1 MIVKEGKEELLT
13 YLEDASNFRE
23 GNAEKLY
30 IPEDERELIYI
41 LTDCAKNNIPVTIS
55 SGGTGTVG
63 GRIPRQ
69 GAIVSMEK
77 FNRIIRIDKEGKS
90 AILQAG
96 VVVNDFLNLIEEYG
110 LFYPPFP
117 TERTAFIGGNV
128 STNASGEYSFRFGP
142 TRRYVKKIRMVLTD
156 GRILE
161 IKRGSISERN
171 GMIDYGIF
179 KVPLPSY
186 RTPPVKC
193 SAGYFSQDGMD
204 GIDLVIG
211 SEGTLG
217 VITEVDVSLIDAL
230 PPRFIVILFLKD
242 EEGIPLVVR
251 EIKDG
256 YRDNIF
262 SLEFF
267 DSGSLR
273 FLKDD
278 FPSIPDGTCAIYVE
292 SISTTEEMER
302 WLDIAE
308 RYNAVDTWLAED
320 RKNYEKLIDFRHRL
334 PENINAYF
342 RKIGI
347 VKVAM
352 DIAVPESSFPEMYGF
367 YRSIM
372 KSEKIHSILFGHIG
386 ENHLHFNLFPYSD
399 EEKRRSKEIYEA
411 CVRKAISLGGTVAAE
426 HGIGKIKH
434 RWLEMMYGREGL
446 KEMAE
451 IKKIFDPYCILGL
464 DNIFPSELLRE
475 KGSVK

>member
-1 MIVKEGKEELLT
+1 MIVKAGREEILT

-30 IPEDERELIYI
+30 IPEDEGDLIYI
-41 LTDCAKNNIPVTIS
+41 LTDCAKNSIPVTIS

-63 GRIPRQ
+63 GRIPRD
-69 GAIVSMEK
+69 GVIISMEK
-77 FNRIIRIDKEGKS
+77 FNRIPKIDKEEKS
-90 AILQAG
+90 ATLQAG
-96 VVVNDFLNLIEEYG
+96 VVIDEFLKLIEVEG

-128 STNASGEYSFRFGP
+128 ATNASGEYSFRFGP

-156 GRILE
+156 GRILQ
-161 IKRGSISERN
+161 IERN
-171 GMIDYGIF
+171 NIYESNGIIDYGIF

-193 SAGYFSQDGMD
+193 SAGYFSQEGMD

-217 VITEVDVSLIDAL
+217 VITEVQVSLIEAL
-230 PPRFIVILFLKD
+230 PPRFIVIVFLKD
-242 EEGIPLVVR
+242 EEGVPLIVKQ
-251 EIKDG
+251 IKKMCGDAL
-256 YRDNIF
+256 F

-267 DSGSLR
+267 DSGSLK
-273 FLKDD
+273 FLKND
-278 FPSIPDGTCAIYVE
+278 FPAIPDGACAIYAE
-292 SISTTEEMER
+292 SIATTEEIER
-302 WLDIAE
+302 WLDISE
-308 RYNAVDTWLAED
+308 RYGAVDTWLAED
-320 RKNYEKLIDFRHRL
+320 VKNYEKLIDFRHRL

-352 DIAVPESSFPEMYGF
+352 DIAVPEDSFPEMYGF
-367 YRSIM
+367 YRYIM

-386 ENHLHFNLFPYSD
+386 ENHLHFNLFPSSD
-399 EEKRRSKEIYEA
+399 EEKRRAKEIYEI
-411 CVRKAISLGGTVAAE
+411 CVKKALSLGGTVAAE

-434 RWLEMMYGREGL
+434 RWLEIMYGREGL
-446 KEMAE
+446 KEMAK

-464 DNIFPSELLRE
+464 DNIFPAELL
-475 KGSVK
+475 K